1 MTTHRNKTRGNKTSK
16 ATRAERRSNEIKL
29 MNDGKN
35 QTQIAEELGISRT
48 TFWRDLQA
56 LTVEYTKGNQE
67 SFAELRKVQV
77 GALLDMAKEVHDGI
91 VSPKVGTSVKGF
103 LDSVTKLLGL
113 NAPSLVY
120 SKHENVSGPQLDA
133 LYLDIRQE
141 LIDLDDEAK
150 QEALILMREFAKSR
164 KKPVI
169 VDAMPL
175 QPVERSLTDGNF
187 S

>member
-1 MTTHRNKTRGNKTSK
+1 MTTRGNKTSK
-16 ATRAERRSNEIKL
+16 ATRAERRSQEIKL
-29 MNDGKN
+29 MNAGKN
-35 QTQIAEELGISRT
+35 QTQIAKELGISRT

-77 GALLDMAKEVHDGI
+77 GALLDMAKEVHDGV
-91 VSPKVGTSVKGF
+91 VSPKVGNSVKGF

-120 SKHENVSGPQLDA
+120 SKHETVGPQLDA
-133 LYLDIRQE
+133 LYLEIRQE
-141 LIDLDDEAK
+141 LLDLDDPAK
-150 QEALILMREFAKSR
+150 QDALLLIREFAKSR
-164 KKPVI
+164 KKPVV

-175 QPVERSLTDGNF
+175 QPVERRLTDGILRT
-187 S
+187 SD